1 MQRIVPCLWFDHQAE
16 EAVKF
21 YTSLIKP
28 SKIGTVTR
36 YGDTGPGPKGSVMTV
51 EFELAGQRYLALNG
65 GPIYKFTPAISFMVA
80 CKTQKEIDRLW
91 EKLSEGGAEVE
102 CGWLTDKY
110 GMSWQII
117 PSMLSTWMKNPV
129 KLQNMMRA
137 ILTMKKLDI
146 KELKRAYDSKS

>member
-1 MQRIVPCLWFDHQAE
+1 MQRIVPCPWFDTRAK

-36 YGDTGPGPKGSVMTV
+36 YGDTGHGPKGGVMTV

-91 EKLSEGGAEVE
+91 EKLTEGGAEVE

-117 PSMLSTWMKNPV
+117 PSMLSQWMRDPV
-129 KLQNMMRA
+129 KFQRVIQALLR
-137 ILTMKKLDI
+137 MKKLDI
-146 KELKRAYDSKS
+146 KELKKAYDSKS